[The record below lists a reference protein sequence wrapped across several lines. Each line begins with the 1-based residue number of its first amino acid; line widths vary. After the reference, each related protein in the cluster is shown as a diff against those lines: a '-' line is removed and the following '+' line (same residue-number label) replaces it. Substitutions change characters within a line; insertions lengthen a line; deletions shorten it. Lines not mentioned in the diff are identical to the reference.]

1 MGDKAA
7 SSIMSGV
14 GKEFLGS
21 CSWYRLGFLS
31 CAAVIAVIG
40 LVCILTPYALCDT
53 KSFACQ
59 VSDMRQST
67 GCMTNYLLGGEDPT
81 CSNRR
86 SQYYDASRG
95 GNPSAL
101 VPTRPPDNQQQ
112 ETPNDLN
119 QMTPPSAVMDMRSQT
134 SQQGYTFM

>member
-1 MGDKAA
+1 
-7 SSIMSGV
+7 MSGV
-14 GKEFLGS
+14 GKEFLGT

-40 LVCILTPYALCDT
+40 LICILTPYAMCDT

-67 GCMTNYLLGGEDPT
+67 GCMTGYLLGGEDPT

-86 SQYYDASRG
+86 TQYYDASRG
-95 GNPSAL
+95 GNPSVLPPL
-101 VPTRPPDNQQQ
+101 VPVTPSSDQP

-119 QMTPPSAVMDMRSQT
+119 QMSPPSSVMDMRNQT
-134 SQQGYTFM
+134 TQQGYTFM